1 MCEAAMTMNVNL
13 SPQLEAMVKAKVA
26 SSRYTSA
33 SEVVRE
39 ALRLMERQD
48 QLKELQLEHLREE
61 IQNGLTSGEP
71 ISWNPEAIKAEGRA
85 LLQAWAPSNQ
95 DDCVRWPSFSRPAPR
110 RFWRRSEPLPTGA
123 ARMLSRKRCRK
134 NDEDR

>member
-13 SPQLEAMVKAKVA
+13 SPKLEAMVKAKVA
-26 SSRYTSA
+26 SGRYTSA

-48 QLKELQLEHLREE
+48 QLKELQLEQLRQE

-71 ISWNPEAIKAEGRA
+71 ISWNPEAIKAEGHA

-95 DDCVRWPSFSRPAPR
+95 DD
-110 RFWRRSEPLPTGA
+110 
-123 ARMLSRKRCRK
+123 
-134 NDEDR
+134 

>member
-1 MCEAAMTMNVNL
+1 MLLVQASAEDCEAPTNACPRQDLANFDKRPNCVCEAAITMNVNL
-13 SPQLEAMVKAKVA
+13 SPKLEAMVKAKVA
-26 SSRYTSA
+26 SGRYTSA

-48 QLKELQLEHLREE
+48 QLKELQLEQLRQE

-85 LLQAWAPSNQ
+85 LLQTWAPSNQ
-95 DDCVRWPSFSRPAPR
+95 DD
-110 RFWRRSEPLPTGA
+110 
-123 ARMLSRKRCRK
+123 
-134 NDEDR
+134 

>member
-1 MCEAAMTMNVNL
+1 MAMKMKVSL

-26 SSRYTSA
+26 SGRYTSA

-48 QLKELQLEHLREE
+48 QLKELQLEQLRQE

-95 DDCVRWPSFSRPAPR
+95 DD
-110 RFWRRSEPLPTGA
+110 
-123 ARMLSRKRCRK
+123 
-134 NDEDR
+134 